1 MEDSESDQRVMD
13 IVRIFLA
20 ASKRGDH
27 AVLVLESRK
36 EQVTT
41 KYRTVEGKAGAPA
54 STSTSTTKKK
64 MNPARA
70 RRSKLRLEQ
79 FLAKKEKEKLEMQ
92 LTGNQAAA
100 SKKLILDLAKED
112 QVGTGILN
120 PIPQVDGEAVEED
133 QVMYSFISMYAEEDI
148 LYTLEE
154 IFPQREVIC
163 SLESRVRVEPL
174 SAEHLCTI
182 AVKVIDKGRSLS
194 WPKME
199 ADQAVVFQEIKKL

>member
-1 MEDSESDQRVMD
+1 MEDSEHDKRVLDM
-13 IVRIFLA
+13 VRIFLA
-20 ASKRGDH
+20 SSSRGDH
-27 AVLVLESRK
+27 TVLVLESRK
-36 EQVTT
+36 QEITT
-41 KYRTVEGKAGAPA
+41 KHRSIEGKAGAPA

-92 LTGNQAAA
+92 PTGNQAAA

-133 QVMYSFISMYAEEDI
+133 HVMYSFISMYAEEDI

-174 SAEHLCTI
+174 S
-182 AVKVIDKGRSLS
+182 
-194 WPKME
+194 
-199 ADQAVVFQEIKKL
+199 